1 MDQRTFSRAASLAPA
16 EAANLPALPLIT
28 VRFDAPLDS
37 DAIAGAVQ
45 LAMSRRPGAIFEVV
59 APVPSGAPRAAQE
72 AAVRQG
78 QADAEQVATAMA
90 AAGADRARIQLGLR
104 ADPGVPGREVR
115 VYVR

>member
-1 MDQRTFSRAASLAPA
+1 MPETVAA
-16 EAANLPALPLIT
+16 LPALPLIT
-28 VRFDAPLDS
+28 VRFDAPLDT

-45 LAMSRRPGAIFEVV
+45 LAIARRPGAMFDVV
-59 APVPSGAPRAAQE
+59 APIPTGASRAVQD
-72 AAVRQG
+72 AAVRQA

-115 VYVR
+115 VFVR